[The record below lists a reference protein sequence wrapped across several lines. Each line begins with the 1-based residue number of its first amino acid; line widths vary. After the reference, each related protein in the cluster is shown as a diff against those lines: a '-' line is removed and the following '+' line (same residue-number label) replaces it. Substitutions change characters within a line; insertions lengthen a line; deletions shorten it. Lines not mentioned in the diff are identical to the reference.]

1 MLTMTLP
8 RRVFAGNAIMVTR
21 RCTQRQFLLRP
32 EPVVNE
38 VLTFC
43 LVLAAK
49 RYGIEIFSLV
59 FLSNHVH
66 LGIVDPRGH
75 LPKFMA
81 HFVSLSARALN
92 VHHKRGE
99 SLWGPGSYSAV
110 TLASREDVLNKIAY
124 MIVNPVEAGL
134 VEAPEVWPG
143 LISTPADLCRRELVA
158 RRPTFFFRQDKDE
171 DEEDGRAS
179 TKARRRYPA
188 RQLQPQ
194 EVRLKLS
201 RPPGLED
208 LNDDGVRDLVA
219 ERVAA
224 KIAEIHSTRLDQGRV
239 CYLGADAVRLQRPT
253 DTPGSSM
260 PSFDLNP
267 RLACRDR
274 WRRVQLLQD
283 LVEFWQAHREASVRF
298 RAGERNVHF
307 PPGTYGYVVNFGARC
322 RSPDPA

>member
-1 MLTMTLP
+1 MTLP
-8 RRVFAGNAIMVTR
+8 RRVLAGNAIMVTR

-32 EPVVNE
+32 DPVVDQ
-38 VLTFC
+38 VLTYC

-49 RYGIEIFSLV
+49 RHGIEIFSLV
-59 FLSNHVH
+59 FLSNHFH
-66 LGIVDPRGH
+66 LGCVDPGGH
-75 LPKFMA
+75 LPKFMS
-81 HFVSLSARALN
+81 HFASLAARALN

-99 SLWGPGSYSAV
+99 NLWAPGSYSAV
-110 TLASREDVLNKIAY
+110 TLANREAVLDKIAY
-124 MIVNPVEAGL
+124 MIANPIAAGL
-134 VEAPEVWPG
+134 VEAPEAWPG

-158 RRPTFFFRQDKDE
+158 RRPTFFFRQDKDDEEE
-171 DEEDGRAS
+171 DETAS
-179 TKARRRYPA
+179 SRARRRYPA
-188 RQLQPQ
+188 SQLQPQ

-208 LNDDGVRDLVA
+208 LDDDGVRALVA
-219 ERVAA
+219 ERVATRV
-224 KIAEIHSTRLDQGRV
+224 AEIHSTRLDQGRV

-283 LVEFWQAHREASVRF
+283 LVEFWAAHREASARF
-298 RAGERNVHF
+298 RAGERDVHF

-322 RSPDPA
+322 RPTSPT